1 MYHVYLLKSSKDQ
14 RLYVGYTSDVER
26 RLREHNAGF
35 VSYTRKYLPWALVYY
50 ESFHSLEDAKKREK
64 ALKYFGKAY
73 AQLKSRIMNSL
84 KGAG

>member
-35 VSYTRKYLPWALVYY
+35 VS
-50 ESFHSLEDAKKREK
+50 
-64 ALKYFGKAY
+64 
-73 AQLKSRIMNSL
+73 
-84 KGAG
+84 